1 MKRLILMV
9 LFLLVPLSM
18 AEGQSSGQRTSL
30 LVANCKGGEST
41 CDTQELVSYHFENGE
56 YVAKDLVLSSATDQV
71 RYDLGNNVIFRK
83 RYVITNSGDIVDV
96 TERKLIHKGDG
107 EFAGIEGDRIIAR
120 VNRTGV
126 HGIFAFDLS
135 TSHYGKIKKP
145 NIWEFVGTLS
155 PDQRKAAHFELIWR
169 KNNSPTTAIVIEGLG
184 TKRVLRTKLS
194 AECSVRCSSAFTV
207 PLIWIDNSKILT
219 QRSNGDL
226 VVLHLDG
233 KARPLFKIESGE
245 SPDSQPY
252 FSRSRDGRINYS
264 LNGKTYLLNIDAG
277 TFEVDRVTLGNGFQV
292 SRGDEFW
299 ETLYF
304 EGEGV
309 GKLWGGGGHATRDFV
324 AFHYAEP
331 GTNLGY
337 PKGIKVWSGTKRSW
351 TTIDINWGAVII
363 GWVDA

>member
-1 MKRLILMV
+1 LILMV
-9 LFLLVPLSM
+9 LFLLVPLPM

-30 LVANCKGGEST
+30 LVANCKGGESI

-56 YVAKDLVLSSATDQV
+56 YVAKDLVLSSTTDQV

-83 RYVITNSGDIVDV
+83 RYVITNWGDIVDV
-96 TERKLIHKGDG
+96 TDKKLIHKGDG
-107 EFAGIEGDRIIAR
+107 EFAGIEGDRIITR
-120 VNRTGV
+120 VRRTGM

-135 TSHYGKIKKP
+135 TNRYWKVKKP
-145 NIWEFVGTLS
+145 NIWEFAGTLS
-155 PDQRKAAHFELIWR
+155 PDQRKAAHFKCMWR
-169 KNNSPTTAIVIEGLG
+169 KNRLLATAIVIEELG
-184 TKRVLRTKLS
+184 KKTVLKAKLG
-194 AECSVRCSSAFTV
+194 AECSLSRSSAFTV
-207 PLIWIDNSKILT
+207 PFIWIDNRRILT

-233 KARPLFKIESGE
+233 KVRPLLKIESGE
-245 SPDSQPY
+245 SPDSLPS

-264 LNGKTYLLNIDAG
+264 LNGKNYVLNIDAG
-277 TFEVDRVTLGNGFQV
+277 TFEVDRVTVGNGFQV
-292 SRGDEFW
+292 SRGDDFW

-304 EGEGV
+304 EGAEV

-331 GTNLGY
+331 GANLGY
-337 PKGIKVWSGTKRSW
+337 PKGIKVWNGTKRSW